1 MPIRTC
7 QNKVPTQTQKNNKRT
22 ASPLTSQQRGTQSNR
37 GNTTHKELKEN
48 NMVKVYKSIDD
59 FKIDYPNL
67 ELLQNAL
74 TNVNGDY
81 NLLVTTA
88 IVPTNI
94 EKIFTKM
101 ARLVPTED
109 TISFLRRNR
118 KAGMD
123 VLAPVIQN
131 DVDSY
136 EKSVGI
142 EMLKLMGTMG
152 NANLVFNEVPLPYI
166 KFLVEVIKLSL
177 PDTEYCYEPAA
188 STDSDSQSE
197 LRDALAQDS
206 TSQSEIPDLPED
218 VDFSSTPSKLPKE
231 FQDDP
236 DVDEDDFYIE

>member
-1 MPIRTC
+1 
-7 QNKVPTQTQKNNKRT
+7 
-22 ASPLTSQQRGTQSNR
+22 
-37 GNTTHKELKEN
+37 
-48 NMVKVYKSIDD
+48 MVKVYKSIDD

-74 TNVNGDY
+74 TNDNGDY

-109 TISFLRRNR
+109 TLSFLRRNR
-118 KAGMD
+118 KASMD
-123 VLAPVIQN
+123 ILAQVIQN

-177 PDTEYCYEPAA
+177 PNTEYCYEPAA
-188 STDSDSQSE
+188 AVPEEEASQDEVCDALAQNPSSQNEVCDNSQGEMIDDKSEDFSDSQSE
-197 LRDALAQDS
+197 IRDGK
-206 TSQSEIPDLPED
+206 SE
-218 VDFSSTPSKLPKE
+218 DFSDLVQEPPTPSKIPKE

>member
-1 MPIRTC
+1 
-7 QNKVPTQTQKNNKRT
+7 
-22 ASPLTSQQRGTQSNR
+22 
-37 GNTTHKELKEN
+37 
-48 NMVKVYKSIDD
+48 MVKVYKSIDD

-74 TNVNGDY
+74 TNDNGDY
-81 NLLVTTA
+81 NLLVTTS

-109 TISFLRRNR
+109 TLSFLRRNR

-123 VLAPVIQN
+123 ILAPVIQN

-177 PDTEYCYEPAA
+177 PNTEYCYEPAA
-188 STDSDSQSE
+188 TPEEEVSQDEMCNASQNEIRDGKSE
-197 LRDALAQDS
+197 DFS
-206 TSQSEIPDLPED
+206 NSQSEIRDGRSD
-218 VDFSSTPSKLPKE
+218 SSESGHLAQEPPAPSKIPKE
-231 FQDDP
+231 FEDDP

>member
-1 MPIRTC
+1 
-7 QNKVPTQTQKNNKRT
+7 
-22 ASPLTSQQRGTQSNR
+22 
-37 GNTTHKELKEN
+37 
-48 NMVKVYKSIDD
+48 MVKVYKSIDD

-74 TNVNGDY
+74 TNDNGDY

-109 TISFLRRNR
+109 TLSFLRRNR

-123 VLAPVIQN
+123 ILAPVIQN

-177 PDTEYCYEPAA
+177 PNTEYCYEPAA
-188 STDSDSQSE
+188 AVPEEEASQDEVCDALAQNPSSQNEVCDNSQGEMIDDKSEDFSDSQSE
-197 LRDALAQDS
+197 IRDGK
-206 TSQSEIPDLPED
+206 SE
-218 VDFSSTPSKLPKE
+218 DFSDLVQEPPTPSKIPKE

>member
-1 MPIRTC
+1 
-7 QNKVPTQTQKNNKRT
+7 
-22 ASPLTSQQRGTQSNR
+22 
-37 GNTTHKELKEN
+37 
-48 NMVKVYKSIDD
+48 MVKVYKSIDD

-74 TNVNGDY
+74 TNDNGDY

-101 ARLVPTED
+101 ARLVPIED
-109 TISFLRRNR
+109 TLSFIRRNR

-123 VLAPVIQN
+123 ILATVIQN

-177 PDTEYCYEPAA
+177 PNTEYCYEPAA
-188 STDSDSQSE
+188 VPEEEASQDEVCDNLAQNFHSQNKMIDDKSEDFSDSQSE
-197 LRDALAQDS
+197 IRDGKSEDFSDLAQ
-206 TSQSEIPDLPED
+206 EP
-218 VDFSSTPSKLPKE
+218 STPSKIPKE

>member
-1 MPIRTC
+1 
-7 QNKVPTQTQKNNKRT
+7 
-22 ASPLTSQQRGTQSNR
+22 
-37 GNTTHKELKEN
+37 
-48 NMVKVYKSIDD
+48 MVKVYKSIDD

-74 TNVNGDY
+74 TNDNGDY

-109 TISFLRRNR
+109 TLSFIRRNR

-123 VLAPVIQN
+123 ILAPVIQN

-177 PDTEYCYEPAA
+177 PDTEYCYEPVAA
-188 STDSDSQSE
+188 QEEETSQDEVCDDLAQNSSSQSE
-197 LRDALAQDS
+197 IPTENNLAQNS
-206 TSQSEIPDLPED
+206 SMPSEIPDLPED
-218 VDFSSTPSKLPKE
+218 VDFSSTPSKIPKE
-231 FQDDP
+231 FQDDQ

>member
-1 MPIRTC
+1 
-7 QNKVPTQTQKNNKRT
+7 
-22 ASPLTSQQRGTQSNR
+22 
-37 GNTTHKELKEN
+37 
-48 NMVKVYKSIDD
+48 MVKVYKSIDD

-74 TNVNGDY
+74 TNDNGDY

-109 TISFLRRNR
+109 TLSFLRRNR

-123 VLAPVIQN
+123 ILAPVIQN

-177 PDTEYCYEPAA
+177 PNTEYCYEPAA
-188 STDSDSQSE
+188 VPEDEASQDE
-197 LRDALAQDS
+197 VYDALAQNSSPQNEVCDN
-206 TSQSEIPDLPED
+206 SQDEMIGGKSE
-218 VDFSSTPSKLPKE
+218 DFSDLAQEPPTHSKIPKE

>member
-1 MPIRTC
+1 
-7 QNKVPTQTQKNNKRT
+7 
-22 ASPLTSQQRGTQSNR
+22 
-37 GNTTHKELKEN
+37 
-48 NMVKVYKSIDD
+48 MVKVYKSIDD

-74 TNVNGDY
+74 TNDNGDY

-109 TISFLRRNR
+109 TLSFLRRNR

-123 VLAPVIQN
+123 ILAPVIQN
-131 DVDSY
+131 DIDSY

-177 PDTEYCYEPAA
+177 PNTEYCYEPAA
-188 STDSDSQSE
+188 VPEEEGSQDEMCDASVQNSSTP
-197 LRDALAQDS
+197 
-206 TSQSEIPDLPED
+206 SEIPDLPED
-218 VDFSSTPSKLPKE
+218 VDFSSTPSKIPKE

>member
-1 MPIRTC
+1 
-7 QNKVPTQTQKNNKRT
+7 
-22 ASPLTSQQRGTQSNR
+22 
-37 GNTTHKELKEN
+37 
-48 NMVKVYKSIDD
+48 MVKVYKSIDD

-74 TNVNGDY
+74 TNDNGDY

-109 TISFLRRNR
+109 TLSFLRRNR

-123 VLAPVIQN
+123 ILTPVIQN

-177 PDTEYCYEPAA
+177 PNTEYCYEPAA
-188 STDSDSQSE
+188 VPEDEASQDE
-197 LRDALAQDS
+197 VCDALAQNSSPQNEVCDN
-206 TSQSEIPDLPED
+206 SQDEMIGGKSE
-218 VDFSSTPSKLPKE
+218 DFSDLAQESPTHSKIPKE

>member
-1 MPIRTC
+1 
-7 QNKVPTQTQKNNKRT
+7 
-22 ASPLTSQQRGTQSNR
+22 
-37 GNTTHKELKEN
+37 
-48 NMVKVYKSIDD
+48 MVKVYKSIDD

-74 TNVNGDY
+74 TNDNGDY

-109 TISFLRRNR
+109 TLSFLRRNR

-123 VLAPVIQN
+123 ILTPVIQN

-177 PDTEYCYEPAA
+177 PNTEYCYEPAA
-188 STDSDSQSE
+188 VPEDEASQDE
-197 LRDALAQDS
+197 VCDALAQNSSPQNEVCDN
-206 TSQSEIPDLPED
+206 SQDEMIGGKSE
-218 VDFSSTPSKLPKE
+218 DFSDLAQEPPTHSKIPKE

>member
-1 MPIRTC
+1 
-7 QNKVPTQTQKNNKRT
+7 
-22 ASPLTSQQRGTQSNR
+22 
-37 GNTTHKELKEN
+37 
-48 NMVKVYKSIDD
+48 MVKVYKSIDD

-74 TNVNGDY
+74 TNDNGDY

-88 IVPTNI
+88 IIPTNI

-109 TISFLRRNR
+109 TLSFLRRNR

-123 VLAPVIQN
+123 ILALVIQN

-177 PDTEYCYEPAA
+177 PNTEYCYEPAA
-188 STDSDSQSE
+188 IPEEEASQDEVCDALQGEMLDGKNEDFSDSQSE
-197 LRDALAQDS
+197 IRDGRSDSSDLAQ
-206 TSQSEIPDLPED
+206 EPP
-218 VDFSSTPSKLPKE
+218 TPSKIPKE

>member
-1 MPIRTC
+1 
-7 QNKVPTQTQKNNKRT
+7 
-22 ASPLTSQQRGTQSNR
+22 
-37 GNTTHKELKEN
+37 
-48 NMVKVYKSIDD
+48 MVKVYKSIDD

-74 TNVNGDY
+74 TNDNGDY

-109 TISFLRRNR
+109 TLSFLRRNR

-123 VLAPVIQN
+123 ILAPVIQN

-177 PDTEYCYEPAA
+177 PNTEYCYEPAA
-188 STDSDSQSE
+188 AQEEETSQDEVCDYLAQNSSSQSE
-197 LRDALAQDS
+197 IPTENNLVQDS
-206 TSQSEIPDLPED
+206 STPSEIPDLPED
-218 VDFSSTPSKLPKE
+218 VDFSSTPSKIPKE

>member
-1 MPIRTC
+1 
-7 QNKVPTQTQKNNKRT
+7 
-22 ASPLTSQQRGTQSNR
+22 
-37 GNTTHKELKEN
+37 
-48 NMVKVYKSIDD
+48 MVKVYKSIDD

-74 TNVNGDY
+74 TNDNGDY

-109 TISFLRRNR
+109 TLSFLRRNR

-123 VLAPVIQN
+123 ILAPVIQN

-177 PDTEYCYEPAA
+177 PNTEYCYEPAA
-188 STDSDSQSE
+188 VPEEEGSQDEVCDALAQNPSSQNEVCDNSQGEIIDDKSEDFSDSQSE
-197 LRDALAQDS
+197 IRDGRSDSSESRYLAQ
-206 TSQSEIPDLPED
+206 EPP
-218 VDFSSTPSKLPKE
+218 TPSKIPKE

>member
-1 MPIRTC
+1 
-7 QNKVPTQTQKNNKRT
+7 
-22 ASPLTSQQRGTQSNR
+22 
-37 GNTTHKELKEN
+37 
-48 NMVKVYKSIDD
+48 MVKIYKSIDD

-74 TNVNGDY
+74 TNDNGDY

-109 TISFLRRNR
+109 TLSFLRRNR

-123 VLAPVIQN
+123 ILAPVIQN

-177 PDTEYCYEPAA
+177 PNTEYCYEPAA
-188 STDSDSQSE
+188 VPEEGASQDE
-197 LRDALAQDS
+197 VCDALAQNSS
-206 TSQSEIPDLPED
+206 TPSEIQDLPED
-218 VDFSSTPSKLPKE
+218 VDFSSTPSKIPKK
-231 FQDDP
+231 FQDDQ

>member
-1 MPIRTC
+1 
-7 QNKVPTQTQKNNKRT
+7 
-22 ASPLTSQQRGTQSNR
+22 
-37 GNTTHKELKEN
+37 
-48 NMVKVYKSIDD
+48 MVKVYKSIDD

-88 IVPTNI
+88 IVPTNV

-109 TISFLRRNR
+109 TLSFLRRNR

-123 VLAPVIQN
+123 ILAPVIQN

-188 STDSDSQSE
+188 QEIPAEDN
-197 LRDALAQDS
+197 LAQEP
-206 TSQSEIPDLPED
+206 TPQSEIPDLPED
-218 VDFSSTPSKLPKE
+218 VDFSSTPSKIPKE

>member
-1 MPIRTC
+1 
-7 QNKVPTQTQKNNKRT
+7 
-22 ASPLTSQQRGTQSNR
+22 
-37 GNTTHKELKEN
+37 
-48 NMVKVYKSIDD
+48 MVKVYKSIDD

-74 TNVNGDY
+74 TNDNGDY

-109 TISFLRRNR
+109 TLSFIRRNR

-123 VLAPVIQN
+123 ILAPVIQN

-177 PDTEYCYEPAA
+177 PNTEYCYEPAA
-188 STDSDSQSE
+188 AQEEETSQDEVCDDLAQNSSSQSE
-197 LRDALAQDS
+197 IPTENNLAQDS
-206 TSQSEIPDLPED
+206 STPSEIPDLPED
-218 VDFSSTPSKLPKE
+218 VDFSSTPSKIPKE

>member
-1 MPIRTC
+1 
-7 QNKVPTQTQKNNKRT
+7 
-22 ASPLTSQQRGTQSNR
+22 
-37 GNTTHKELKEN
+37 
-48 NMVKVYKSIDD
+48 MVKVYKSIDD

-74 TNVNGDY
+74 TNDNGDY

-109 TISFLRRNR
+109 TLSFLRRNR

-123 VLAPVIQN
+123 ILAPVIQN

-177 PDTEYCYEPAA
+177 PNTEYCYEPAA
-188 STDSDSQSE
+188 AQEEEVSQDEVCDASQSE
-197 LRDALAQDS
+197 IRDGRSDSSESGHLAQNSS
-206 TSQSEIPDLPED
+206 TPSEIPDLLED
-218 VDFSSTPSKLPKE
+218 VDFSSTPSKIPKE

>member
-1 MPIRTC
+1 
-7 QNKVPTQTQKNNKRT
+7 
-22 ASPLTSQQRGTQSNR
+22 
-37 GNTTHKELKEN
+37 
-48 NMVKVYKSIDD
+48 MVKVYKSIDD

-74 TNVNGDY
+74 TNDNGDY

-109 TISFLRRNR
+109 TLSFIRRNR

-123 VLAPVIQN
+123 ILAPVIQN

-177 PDTEYCYEPAA
+177 PNTEYCYEPAA
-188 STDSDSQSE
+188 AQEEETSQDEVCDDLAQNSSSQSE
-197 LRDALAQDS
+197 IPTENNLAQDS
-206 TSQSEIPDLPED
+206 SMPSEIPDLPED
-218 VDFSSTPSKLPKE
+218 VDFSSTPSKIPKE

>member
-1 MPIRTC
+1 
-7 QNKVPTQTQKNNKRT
+7 
-22 ASPLTSQQRGTQSNR
+22 
-37 GNTTHKELKEN
+37 
-48 NMVKVYKSIDD
+48 MVKVYKSIDD

-74 TNVNGDY
+74 TNDNGDY

-88 IVPTNI
+88 IIPTNI
-94 EKIFTKM
+94 EKIFTKI

-109 TISFLRRNR
+109 TLSFLRRNR

-123 VLAPVIQN
+123 ILAPVIQN

-177 PDTEYCYEPAA
+177 PNTEYCYEPAA
-188 STDSDSQSE
+188 IPEEEASQDEVCDALQGEMLDGKNEDFSDSQSE
-197 LRDALAQDS
+197 IRDGRSDSSDLAQ
-206 TSQSEIPDLPED
+206 EPP
-218 VDFSSTPSKLPKE
+218 TPSKIPKE

>member
-1 MPIRTC
+1 
-7 QNKVPTQTQKNNKRT
+7 
-22 ASPLTSQQRGTQSNR
+22 
-37 GNTTHKELKEN
+37 
-48 NMVKVYKSIDD
+48 MVKVYKSIDD

-74 TNVNGDY
+74 TNDNGDY

-109 TISFLRRNR
+109 TLSFIRRNR

-123 VLAPVIQN
+123 ILAPVIQN

-177 PDTEYCYEPAA
+177 PNTEYCYEPAVQEEEA
-188 STDSDSQSE
+188 SQDE
-197 LRDALAQDS
+197 VCDA
-206 TSQSEIPDLPED
+206 SQSEIRDGRSDSSDLAQEPP
-218 VDFSSTPSKLPKE
+218 TPSKIPKE

>member
-1 MPIRTC
+1 
-7 QNKVPTQTQKNNKRT
+7 
-22 ASPLTSQQRGTQSNR
+22 
-37 GNTTHKELKEN
+37 
-48 NMVKVYKSIDD
+48 MVKVYKSIDD

-74 TNVNGDY
+74 TNDNGDY

-109 TISFLRRNR
+109 TLSFLRRNR

-123 VLAPVIQN
+123 ILAPVIQN

-177 PDTEYCYEPAA
+177 PNTEYCYEPAA
-188 STDSDSQSE
+188 AVPEEEASQDE
-197 LRDALAQDS
+197 VCDALAQNPSSQNEMCDALQGEMCDASAQNSS
-206 TSQSEIPDLPED
+206 TPSEIQDLPED
-218 VDFSSTPSKLPKE
+218 VDFSSTPSKIPKE

>member
-1 MPIRTC
+1 
-7 QNKVPTQTQKNNKRT
+7 
-22 ASPLTSQQRGTQSNR
+22 
-37 GNTTHKELKEN
+37 
-48 NMVKVYKSIDD
+48 MVKVYKSIDD

-74 TNVNGDY
+74 TNDNGDY

-109 TISFLRRNR
+109 TLSFLRRNR

-123 VLAPVIQN
+123 ILAPVIQN

-177 PDTEYCYEPAA
+177 PNTEYCYEPAA
-188 STDSDSQSE
+188 VPEDEASQDEVCDALQGEIRDGRSDSSESRYLAQNSTSQNEVCDASQGEMLDGKNEDFSDSQSE
-197 LRDALAQDS
+197 IRDGRSDSPDLAQ
-206 TSQSEIPDLPED
+206 EPP
-218 VDFSSTPSKLPKE
+218 TPSKIPKE

>member
-1 MPIRTC
+1 
-7 QNKVPTQTQKNNKRT
+7 
-22 ASPLTSQQRGTQSNR
+22 
-37 GNTTHKELKEN
+37 
-48 NMVKVYKSIDD
+48 MVKVYKSIDD

-74 TNVNGDY
+74 TNDNGDY

-109 TISFLRRNR
+109 TLSFLRRNR

-123 VLAPVIQN
+123 ILAPVIQN

-142 EMLKLMGTMG
+142 EMLKLMGTTG

-177 PDTEYCYEPAA
+177 PNTEYCYEPAA
-188 STDSDSQSE
+188 AQEEEVSQDEVSD
-197 LRDALAQDS
+197 DLAQDS
-206 TSQSEIPDLPED
+206 STPSEIPDLPED
-218 VDFSSTPSKLPKE
+218 VDFSSTPSKIPKE

>member
-1 MPIRTC
+1 
-7 QNKVPTQTQKNNKRT
+7 
-22 ASPLTSQQRGTQSNR
+22 
-37 GNTTHKELKEN
+37 
-48 NMVKVYKSIDD
+48 MVKVYKSIDD

-74 TNVNGDY
+74 TNNNGDY

-109 TISFLRRNR
+109 TLSFLRRNR

-123 VLAPVIQN
+123 ILAPVIQN

-188 STDSDSQSE
+188 TPEEEVSQDE
-197 LRDALAQDS
+197 VCDALQGEMCDALAKNPS
-206 TSQSEIPDLPED
+206 TPSEIPDLPED
-218 VDFSSTPSKLPKE
+218 VDFSSTSSKIPKE

>member
-1 MPIRTC
+1 
-7 QNKVPTQTQKNNKRT
+7 
-22 ASPLTSQQRGTQSNR
+22 
-37 GNTTHKELKEN
+37 
-48 NMVKVYKSIDD
+48 MVKVYKSIDD

-74 TNVNGDY
+74 TNDNGDY

-88 IVPTNI
+88 IIPTNI

-109 TISFLRRNR
+109 TLSFLRRNR

-123 VLAPVIQN
+123 ILAPVIQN

-177 PDTEYCYEPAA
+177 PNTEYCYEPAA
-188 STDSDSQSE
+188 IPEEEASQDEVCDALQGEMLDGKNEDFSDSQSE
-197 LRDALAQDS
+197 IRNGRSDSSDLAQ
-206 TSQSEIPDLPED
+206 EPP
-218 VDFSSTPSKLPKE
+218 TPSKIPKE

>member
-1 MPIRTC
+1 
-7 QNKVPTQTQKNNKRT
+7 
-22 ASPLTSQQRGTQSNR
+22 
-37 GNTTHKELKEN
+37 
-48 NMVKVYKSIDD
+48 MVKVYKSIDD

-74 TNVNGDY
+74 TNDNGDY

-88 IVPTNI
+88 IIPTNI
-94 EKIFTKM
+94 EKIFIKM

-109 TISFLRRNR
+109 TLSFLRRNR
-118 KAGMD
+118 KASMD
-123 VLAPVIQN
+123 ILAPVIQN

-177 PDTEYCYEPAA
+177 PNTEYCYEPAA
-188 STDSDSQSE
+188 VPEEEGSQDEVCDASQGEMIDGKGEDFSDSQSE
-197 LRDALAQDS
+197 IRDGRSDSSESRYLAK
-206 TSQSEIPDLPED
+206 EP
-218 VDFSSTPSKLPKE
+218 STPSKIPKE

>member
-1 MPIRTC
+1 
-7 QNKVPTQTQKNNKRT
+7 
-22 ASPLTSQQRGTQSNR
+22 
-37 GNTTHKELKEN
+37 
-48 NMVKVYKSIDD
+48 MVKVYKSIDD

-74 TNVNGDY
+74 TNNNGDY

-109 TISFLRRNR
+109 TLSFLRRNR

-123 VLAPVIQN
+123 ILAPVIQN

-177 PDTEYCYEPAA
+177 PNTEYCYEPAA
-188 STDSDSQSE
+188 VPEEEASQDE
-197 LRDALAQDS
+197 MCNALAQNSSPQNEVCDN
-206 TSQSEIPDLPED
+206 SQDEMIGGKSE
-218 VDFSSTPSKLPKE
+218 DFSDLAQEPPTHSKIPKE

>member
-1 MPIRTC
+1 
-7 QNKVPTQTQKNNKRT
+7 
-22 ASPLTSQQRGTQSNR
+22 
-37 GNTTHKELKEN
+37 
-48 NMVKVYKSIDD
+48 MVKVYKSIDD

-74 TNVNGDY
+74 TNDNGDY

-109 TISFLRRNR
+109 TLSFIRRNR

-123 VLAPVIQN
+123 ILAPVIQN

-177 PDTEYCYEPAA
+177 PNTEYCYEPAA
-188 STDSDSQSE
+188 AQEEETSQDEVCDDLAQNSSSQSE
-197 LRDALAQDS
+197 IPTENNLAQDS
-206 TSQSEIPDLPED
+206 STPSEIPDLPED
-218 VDFSSTPSKLPKE
+218 VDFSSTPSKILKE

>member
-1 MPIRTC
+1 
-7 QNKVPTQTQKNNKRT
+7 
-22 ASPLTSQQRGTQSNR
+22 
-37 GNTTHKELKEN
+37 
-48 NMVKVYKSIDD
+48 MVKVYKSIDD

-88 IVPTNI
+88 IVPTNV

-101 ARLVPTED
+101 TRLVPTED
-109 TISFLRRNR
+109 TLSFLRRNR

-142 EMLKLMGTMG
+142 EMLKLMGTTG

-188 STDSDSQSE
+188 AQDSDLAQEISAEDNLAQDS
-197 LRDALAQDS
+197 DLAQDS
-206 TSQSEIPDLPED
+206 TSQSKIPDLPED
-218 VDFSSTPSKLPKE
+218 VDFSSTPSKIPKE
-231 FQDDP
+231 FQDDS

>member
-1 MPIRTC
+1 
-7 QNKVPTQTQKNNKRT
+7 
-22 ASPLTSQQRGTQSNR
+22 
-37 GNTTHKELKEN
+37 
-48 NMVKVYKSIDD
+48 MVKVYKSIDD

-74 TNVNGDY
+74 TNNNGDY

-109 TISFLRRNR
+109 TLSFLRRNR

-123 VLAPVIQN
+123 ILAPVIQN

-177 PDTEYCYEPAA
+177 PNTEYCYEPAA
-188 STDSDSQSE
+188 VPEEEASQDE
-197 LRDALAQDS
+197 MCDALAQNSSPQNEVCDN
-206 TSQSEIPDLPED
+206 SQDEMIGGKSE
-218 VDFSSTPSKLPKE
+218 DFSDLAQEPPTHSKIPKE

>member
-1 MPIRTC
+1 
-7 QNKVPTQTQKNNKRT
+7 
-22 ASPLTSQQRGTQSNR
+22 
-37 GNTTHKELKEN
+37 
-48 NMVKVYKSIDD
+48 MVKVYKSIDD

-74 TNVNGDY
+74 TNDNGDY

-88 IVPTNI
+88 IVHTNI

-109 TISFLRRNR
+109 TLSFIRRNR

-123 VLAPVIQN
+123 ILAPVIQN

-177 PDTEYCYEPAA
+177 PNTEYCYEPAA
-188 STDSDSQSE
+188 VTEEEASQDEVCDASQSEIRDGKSEDFSDSQSE
-197 LRDALAQDS
+197 IRDGRSDSSKSGHLAQ
-206 TSQSEIPDLPED
+206 EPPA
-218 VDFSSTPSKLPKE
+218 PSKIPKE
-231 FQDDP
+231 FEDDP

>member
-1 MPIRTC
+1 
-7 QNKVPTQTQKNNKRT
+7 
-22 ASPLTSQQRGTQSNR
+22 
-37 GNTTHKELKEN
+37 
-48 NMVKVYKSIDD
+48 MVKVYKSIDD

-74 TNVNGDY
+74 TNDNGDY

-109 TISFLRRNR
+109 TLSFLRRNR

-123 VLAPVIQN
+123 ILAPVIQN

-177 PDTEYCYEPAA
+177 PNTEYCYEPAA
-188 STDSDSQSE
+188 AQEEETSQDE
-197 LRDALAQDS
+197 VCDDLAQNS
-206 TSQSEIPDLPED
+206 SSQSEIPTENNLAQNSSTPSEIPNLPED
-218 VDFSSTPSKLPKE
+218 VNFSSTPSKIPKE

>member
-1 MPIRTC
+1 
-7 QNKVPTQTQKNNKRT
+7 
-22 ASPLTSQQRGTQSNR
+22 
-37 GNTTHKELKEN
+37 
-48 NMVKVYKSIDD
+48 MVKVYKSIDD

-74 TNVNGDY
+74 TNDNGDY

-101 ARLVPTED
+101 ARLVPTEE
-109 TISFLRRNR
+109 TLSFIRRNR

-123 VLAPVIQN
+123 ILAPVIQN

-177 PDTEYCYEPAA
+177 PNTEYCYEPAA
-188 STDSDSQSE
+188 AQEEETSQDEVCDDLAQNSSSQSE
-197 LRDALAQDS
+197 IPTENNLAQDS
-206 TSQSEIPDLPED
+206 STPSEIPDLPED
-218 VDFSSTPSKLPKE
+218 VDFSSTPSKIPKE

>member
-1 MPIRTC
+1 
-7 QNKVPTQTQKNNKRT
+7 
-22 ASPLTSQQRGTQSNR
+22 
-37 GNTTHKELKEN
+37 
-48 NMVKVYKSIDD
+48 MVKVYKSIDD

-74 TNVNGDY
+74 TNDNGDY

-109 TISFLRRNR
+109 TLSFLRRNR
-118 KAGMD
+118 KAGMEI
-123 VLAPVIQN
+123 LAPVIQN

-177 PDTEYCYEPAA
+177 PNTEYCYEPAA
-188 STDSDSQSE
+188 VQEEEASQDE
-197 LRDALAQDS
+197 MCDALAQN
-206 TSQSEIPDLPED
+206 
-218 VDFSSTPSKLPKE
+218 SSTPSKIPKE

>member
-1 MPIRTC
+1 
-7 QNKVPTQTQKNNKRT
+7 
-22 ASPLTSQQRGTQSNR
+22 
-37 GNTTHKELKEN
+37 
-48 NMVKVYKSIDD
+48 MVKVYKSIDD

-74 TNVNGDY
+74 TNDNGDY

-109 TISFLRRNR
+109 TLSFIRRNR

-123 VLAPVIQN
+123 ILAPVIQN

-177 PDTEYCYEPAA
+177 PNTEYCYEPAVPEEEA
-188 STDSDSQSE
+188 SQDEVCDASQSEIRDGRNGDFSDSQSE
-197 LRDALAQDS
+197 IRDGRNDRSESRYLAQ
-206 TSQSEIPDLPED
+206 EPP
-218 VDFSSTPSKLPKE
+218 TPSKIPKE

>member
-1 MPIRTC
+1 
-7 QNKVPTQTQKNNKRT
+7 
-22 ASPLTSQQRGTQSNR
+22 
-37 GNTTHKELKEN
+37 
-48 NMVKVYKSIDD
+48 MVKVYKSIDD

-74 TNVNGDY
+74 TNDNGDY

-109 TISFLRRNR
+109 TLSFLRRNR

-123 VLAPVIQN
+123 ILAPVIQN
-131 DVDSY
+131 DIDSY

-177 PDTEYCYEPAA
+177 PNTEYCYEPAA
-188 STDSDSQSE
+188 VQEEEASQDEVCDASQSE
-197 LRDALAQDS
+197 IYNGRSDSSESRYLAQNSS
-206 TSQSEIPDLPED
+206 TPSEIPDLPED
-218 VDFSSTPSKLPKE
+218 VDFSSTPSKIPKE

>member
-1 MPIRTC
+1 
-7 QNKVPTQTQKNNKRT
+7 
-22 ASPLTSQQRGTQSNR
+22 
-37 GNTTHKELKEN
+37 
-48 NMVKVYKSIDD
+48 MVKVYKSIDD

-74 TNVNGDY
+74 TNDNGDY

-109 TISFLRRNR
+109 TLSFLRRNR

-188 STDSDSQSE
+188 AQEISAEDNLAQEPTPQSEIPDFSDSQSE
-197 LRDALAQDS
+197 IHDGRSDSSESRYLAQDP

-218 VDFSSTPSKLPKE
+218 VDFSSTPSKIPKE

>member
-1 MPIRTC
+1 
-7 QNKVPTQTQKNNKRT
+7 
-22 ASPLTSQQRGTQSNR
+22 
-37 GNTTHKELKEN
+37 
-48 NMVKVYKSIDD
+48 MVKVYKSIDD

-74 TNVNGDY
+74 TNDNGDY

-109 TISFLRRNR
+109 TLSFIRRNR

-123 VLAPVIQN
+123 ILATVIQN

-177 PDTEYCYEPAA
+177 PDTEYCYEPAVTPEEEVSQDEVCDA
-188 STDSDSQSE
+188 S
-197 LRDALAQDS
+197 AQNSS
-206 TSQSEIPDLPED
+206 TPSEIPDLPED
-218 VDFSSTPSKLPKE
+218 VDFSSTPSKIPKE